1 MTSPLTR
8 HPPPPPAVD
17 VVVRPAQSSDAAFLR
32 RWRAEPAVR
41 RYQPLHNVSVARLRA
56 DLAAQ
61 RPRDLHRGRGDRYTW
76 MIEADRERSGW
87 ITLAIVNWE
96 HGLGEL
102 GYALATRYQGR
113 GTMTA
118 ALGQL
123 LPELLLRTPLERLEA
138 RCAIDNDA
146 SRKVLEKLGF
156 VREGKL
162 RSYFVLQGRRT
173 DHYLYA
179 LLRDDYIPM

>member
-8 HPPPPPAVD
+8 QPSPPPAVD
-17 VVVRPAQSSDAAFLR
+17 VVVRPAQPSDAAFLR

-56 DLAAQ
+56 DLATQ
-61 RPRDLHRGRGDRYTW
+61 RPRDLYRGRGDRYTW
-76 MIEADRERSGW
+76 MVEADRERSGW

-102 GYALATRYQGR
+102 GYALATRHQGR

-123 LPELLLRTPLERLEA
+123 LPKLLLRTPLERLEA

-146 SRKVLEKLGF
+146 SRRVLEKLGF

-179 LLRDDYIPM
+179 LLREDYIPM